1 MDILL
6 CTSKEGRIEKRRNKI
21 LNKIKEDNNG
31 TEKKLSEIKNNIEEN
46 DKENEDNQYSL
57 VYNFEYTNNEHTEN
71 YANIKNDI
79 ISRLS
84 EKKNDYL
91 HELSNKRNNEE
102 KHFLQNIKKYST
114 DTLTKNN
121 ALNFDQYI
129 DYTKDFPEHTYVSS
143 FQYNMMDVT
152 NLALKEKE
160 TYKKKVDKYF
170 SLLKYKDE
178 QIKKVCEINSKN
190 VTTFISFV
198 RNQMEG
204 YKIYLEDILNKT
216 RDDLNEKRKLLLN
229 NNKEILDD
237 FLRMRNLNSN
247 TFVEDLESEKILN
260 EKIKK
265 EYETKHLDLKLK
277 NELLENN
284 LNNNIRHLE
293 NINHILMDKEKKLYS
308 RKLLEQ
314 KNSYNL
320 KLINFY
326 KLEINKLRESLL
338 SVKTYYYNYKI
349 KSKKNINELI
359 NQYERIKYQFI
370 ELQKRQ
376 KSYEKNFQKKYAK
389 AWDLQRKEA
398 MIYIEKLISANKI
411 IHEQIFL
418 KDFQETNY
426 KYLIQENIHL
436 VTSHK
441 DDENTVIEMN
451 IKKVTPEQIEKVKK
465 LLLQECLFL
474 IDETN
479 IKDEEEKIRKILNYI
494 GVHTK
499 EDLELLTELFYIDA
513 DEENYLIN
521 KFNKNEDENNIPYNS
536 EYTLDIILKYYQ
548 EKEKENTCR
557 ISKDKQK
564 YKNRLNISLKII
576 LDRKKQEK
584 EYWYNLSNLTPDH
597 MITLWK
603 TFSIYVEKYYHILKE
618 RASII
623 QNIFDEEKLMKQNIN
638 KINRMKKELS

>member
-21 LNKIKEDNNG
+21 LNKLKEDNND
-31 TEKKLSEIKNNIEEN
+31 TEKKLIEIKNNNEEK
-46 DKENEDNQYSL
+46 DKEKEDNQYKL
-57 VYNFEYTNNEHTEN
+57 VYNFEYTNNDYTEN

-79 ISRLS
+79 ISKLS
-84 EKKNDYL
+84 ERKKDYL
-91 HELSNKRNNEE
+91 QELCSKRNNEE
-102 KHFLQNIKKYST
+102 KHLLQNIKKYST
-114 DTLTKNN
+114 DTLNKNN
-121 ALNFDQYI
+121 ILSVDHYI
-129 DYTKDFPEHTYVSS
+129 DNKNDFTQDMYVSS
-143 FQYNMMDVT
+143 FQYNMMDVN

-170 SLLKYKDE
+170 SILKYKDE
-178 QIKKVCEINSKN
+178 QIKKVCEINAKN
-190 VTTFISFV
+190 VTTFISFM

-216 RDDLNEKRKLLLN
+216 RDDLYQKRKILLN

-293 NINHILMDKEKKLYS
+293 NINDILMDKEKKLYN
-308 RKLLEQ
+308 RKLLQQ

-376 KSYEKNFQKKYAK
+376 KSYEKNYQKKYSK

-398 MIYIEKLISANKI
+398 MTYIEKLISANKI
-411 IHEQIFL
+411 IHQQIFL

-426 KYLIQENIHL
+426 KYLLQENIHL

-441 DDENTVIEMN
+441 DDDNTVIEMN
-451 IKKVTPEQIEKVKK
+451 VKKVTPQQIENVKK
-465 LLLQECLFL
+465 LLLQECMFL
-474 IDETN
+474 IEDN
-479 IKDEEEKIRKILNYI
+479 IKDEEEQIRKILNYI

-499 EDLELLTELFYIDA
+499 EDLELLTQLFYIDA

-521 KFNKNEDENNIPYNS
+521 KFNKAEDDNNMPYNS

-557 ISKDKQK
+557 ISNDKQK

-576 LDRKKQEK
+576 MDRKKQEK
-584 EYWYNLSNLTPDH
+584 DYWYKLSNITPDD

-623 QNIFDEEKLMKQNIN
+623 QNIFQEETLMKQNIN

>member
-31 TEKKLSEIKNNIEEN
+31 TEKKLSEIKNNFEEN

-129 DYTKDFPEHTYVSS
+129 DYKNDFPEHTYVSS

-178 QIKKVCEINSKN
+178 QIKK
-190 VTTFISFV
+190 
-198 RNQMEG
+198 
-204 YKIYLEDILNKT
+204 
-216 RDDLNEKRKLLLN
+216 
-229 NNKEILDD
+229 
-237 FLRMRNLNSN
+237 
-247 TFVEDLESEKILN
+247 DLESEKILN

-349 KSKKNINELI
+349 KSK
-359 NQYERIKYQFI
+359 
-370 ELQKRQ
+370 
-376 KSYEKNFQKKYAK
+376 
-389 AWDLQRKEA
+389 
-398 MIYIEKLISANKI
+398 
-411 IHEQIFL
+411 
-418 KDFQETNY
+418 
-426 KYLIQENIHL
+426 
-436 VTSHK
+436 
-441 DDENTVIEMN
+441 
-451 IKKVTPEQIEKVKK
+451 
-465 LLLQECLFL
+465 
-474 IDETN
+474 
-479 IKDEEEKIRKILNYI
+479 
-494 GVHTK
+494 
-499 EDLELLTELFYIDA
+499 
-513 DEENYLIN
+513 
-521 KFNKNEDENNIPYNS
+521 
-536 EYTLDIILKYYQ
+536 
-548 EKEKENTCR
+548 
-557 ISKDKQK
+557 
-564 YKNRLNISLKII
+564 
-576 LDRKKQEK
+576 
-584 EYWYNLSNLTPDH
+584 
-597 MITLWK
+597 
-603 TFSIYVEKYYHILKE
+603 
-618 RASII
+618 
-623 QNIFDEEKLMKQNIN
+623 
-638 KINRMKKELS
+638 

>member
-31 TEKKLSEIKNNIEEN
+31 TEKKLSEIKNNFEEN

-57 VYNFEYTNNEHTEN
+57 VNNFEYTNNEHTEN

-129 DYTKDFPEHTYVSS
+129 DYKNDFPEHTYVSS

-204 YKIYLEDILNKT
+204 YKIYLE
-216 RDDLNEKRKLLLN
+216 
-229 NNKEILDD
+229 
-237 FLRMRNLNSN
+237 
-247 TFVEDLESEKILN
+247 
-260 EKIKK
+260 
-265 EYETKHLDLKLK
+265 
-277 NELLENN
+277 
-284 LNNNIRHLE
+284 
-293 NINHILMDKEKKLYS
+293 
-308 RKLLEQ
+308 
-314 KNSYNL
+314 
-320 KLINFY
+320 
-326 KLEINKLRESLL
+326 
-338 SVKTYYYNYKI
+338 
-349 KSKKNINELI
+349 
-359 NQYERIKYQFI
+359 
-370 ELQKRQ
+370 
-376 KSYEKNFQKKYAK
+376 
-389 AWDLQRKEA
+389 
-398 MIYIEKLISANKI
+398 
-411 IHEQIFL
+411 
-418 KDFQETNY
+418 
-426 KYLIQENIHL
+426 
-436 VTSHK
+436 
-441 DDENTVIEMN
+441 
-451 IKKVTPEQIEKVKK
+451 
-465 LLLQECLFL
+465 
-474 IDETN
+474 
-479 IKDEEEKIRKILNYI
+479 DEEEKIRKILNYI

>member
-31 TEKKLSEIKNNIEEN
+31 TEKKLSEIKNNFEEN

-57 VYNFEYTNNEHTEN
+57 VNNFEYTNNEHTEN

-129 DYTKDFPEHTYVSS
+129 DYKNDFPEHTYVSS

>member
-21 LNKIKEDNNG
+21 LNKIKEDYNG
-31 TEKKLSEIKNNIEEN
+31 TEKKLIEIKKNNEKK
-46 DKENEDNQYSL
+46 DKEKEDNQYSL

-84 EKKNDYL
+84 ERKKDYL
-91 HELSNKRNNEE
+91 QELYSKRNNEE
-102 KHFLQNIKKYST
+102 KHFLQNIKKYSN
-114 DTLTKNN
+114 DTLNKNN
-121 ALNFDQYI
+121 VLSFDQYI
-129 DYTKDFPEHTYVSS
+129 DHKNDFPQDTYISS
-143 FQYNMMDVT
+143 FQHNMMDVT

-178 QIKKVCEINSKN
+178 QIKKVCEINAKN
-190 VTTFISFV
+190 VTTFISFM

-216 RDDLNEKRKLLLN
+216 RDDLNQKRKILLN
-229 NNKEILDD
+229 YNKEILDD

-247 TFVEDLESEKILN
+247 TFVEELESEKILN
-260 EKIKK
+260 DKIKK
-265 EYETKHLDLKLK
+265 EYETKQLDLKLK

-284 LNNNIRHLE
+284 LNNNITHLE
-293 NINHILMDKEKKLYS
+293 NINHIFMDKEKKLYN
-308 RKLLEQ
+308 RKLLQQ

-338 SVKTYYYNYKI
+338 AVKAYYYNYKI

-398 MIYIEKLISANKI
+398 MTYIEKLISANKI

-418 KDFQETNY
+418 RDFQETNY

-441 DDENTVIEMN
+441 DDENTAIEIN
-451 IKKVTPEQIEKVKK
+451 IEKVTPEQKENVKK
-465 LLLQECLFL
+465 LLLQECSFL
-474 IDETN
+474 IDEVN
-479 IKDEEEKIRKILNYI
+479 IKDQEEQIRKILNYI
-494 GVHTK
+494 GVHTN
-499 EDLELLTELFYIDA
+499 EDLELLTQLFYIDA
-513 DEENYLIN
+513 DQENYTIN
-521 KFNKNEDENNIPYNS
+521 KFNKTEDDNNIPYNS

-576 LDRKKQEK
+576 MDRKKQEK
-584 EYWYNLSNLTPDH
+584 EYWSNLSNVTPDD

-623 QNIFDEEKLMKQNIN
+623 QNIFDEEKFMKQHIN
-638 KINRMKKELS
+638 KIDRMKKELS

>member
-31 TEKKLSEIKNNIEEN
+31 TEKKLSEIKNNFEEN

-57 VYNFEYTNNEHTEN
+57 VNNFEYTNNEHTEN

-129 DYTKDFPEHTYVSS
+129 DYKNDFPEHTYVSS

-190 VTTFISFV
+190 VTTFISF
-198 RNQMEG
+198 
-204 YKIYLEDILNKT
+204 
-216 RDDLNEKRKLLLN
+216 
-229 NNKEILDD
+229 
-237 FLRMRNLNSN
+237 
-247 TFVEDLESEKILN
+247 
-260 EKIKK
+260 
-265 EYETKHLDLKLK
+265 
-277 NELLENN
+277 
-284 LNNNIRHLE
+284 NNNIRHLE

-441 DDENTVIEMN
+441 DDENTVIDMN

-479 IKDEEEKIRKILNYI
+479 IKNEEEKIRKILNYI

-603 TFSIYVEKYYHILKE
+603 VIK
-618 RASII
+618 
-623 QNIFDEEKLMKQNIN
+623 
-638 KINRMKKELS
+638 

>member
-31 TEKKLSEIKNNIEEN
+31 TEKKLSEIKNNFEEN

-129 DYTKDFPEHTYVSS
+129 DYKNDFPEHTYVSS

-204 YKIYLEDILNKT
+204 YKIYL
-216 RDDLNEKRKLLLN
+216 
-229 NNKEILDD
+229 
-237 FLRMRNLNSN
+237 
-247 TFVEDLESEKILN
+247 EDLESEKILN

>member
-21 LNKIKEDNNG
+21 LNKIKEDNNVIENKIIK
-31 TEKKLSEIKNNIEEN
+31 TKNNDEE
-46 DKENEDNQYSL
+46 KEKEKEDNQYSL

-71 YANIKNDI
+71 YANIKDDI

-84 EKKNDYL
+84 ERKNDYL
-91 HELSNKRNNEE
+91 QELSSKRNKEE

-114 DTLTKNN
+114 DTLNKNN
-121 ALNFDQYI
+121 VVSFDQYI
-129 DYTKDFPEHTYVSS
+129 HHKNDFPEDTYVSS

-190 VTTFISFV
+190 VTTFISFM

-216 RDDLNEKRKLLLN
+216 RDDLNQKRRLLLH

-293 NINHILMDKEKKLYS
+293 NINNILMDKEKKLYN
-308 RKLLEQ
+308 RKLLQQ
-314 KNSYNL
+314 KNCYNL

-398 MIYIEKLISANKI
+398 MTYIEKLISANKI
-411 IHEQIFL
+411 IHQQIFL
-418 KDFQETNY
+418 KDFHQTNY
-426 KYLIQENIHL
+426 KYLLQENINL

-451 IKKVTPEQIEKVKK
+451 IKQVTPEQIEKVKK

-474 IDETN
+474 IEEVN
-479 IKDEEEKIRKILNYI
+479 IKDEEEQIRKILNYI

-499 EDLELLTELFYIDA
+499 EDLELLTQLFYIDA
-513 DEENYLIN
+513 DEENYPIN
-521 KFNKNEDENNIPYNS
+521 KYNKAEDDNNIPYNS

-576 LDRKKQEK
+576 MDRKKQEK
-584 EYWYNLSNLTPDH
+584 EYWYNLSNITPDD

-623 QNIFDEEKLMKQNIN
+623 QKIFDEEKFMKQNIN